1 MHWRNTRDH
10 YGSAAIGLH
19 WLMLLILVAVYAS
32 IEMRTFFP
40 KGSDP
45 RELVKLW
52 HFMLGLSVLTLVSIR
67 AVIHVIGPSPDIQP
81 VPPKWQSLLAQSM
94 HILLY
99 LFMIAMPLAGW
110 LLLSAEGK
118 PIPYFGLHLPALIS
132 QNKATAELIKE
143 VHETVGNIG
152 YFIIGLH
159 AAAALFHHYIVRDN
173 TLIRLLPGKRRPWQG
188 HERTE

>member
-45 RELVKLW
+45 RELMKLW

-81 VPPKWQSLLAQSM
+81 VPPKWQSLL
-94 HILLY
+94 
-99 LFMIAMPLAGW
+99 
-110 LLLSAEGK
+110 
-118 PIPYFGLHLPALIS
+118 
-132 QNKATAELIKE
+132 ATAELIKE

-188 HERTE
+188 HEKTE